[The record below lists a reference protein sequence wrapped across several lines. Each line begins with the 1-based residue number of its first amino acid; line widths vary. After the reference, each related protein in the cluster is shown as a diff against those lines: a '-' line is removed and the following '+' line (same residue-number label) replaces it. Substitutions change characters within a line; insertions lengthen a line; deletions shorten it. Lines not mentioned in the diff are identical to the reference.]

1 MDEWD
6 AMGHGMKIDRRAA
19 EWGNVSLR
27 IGGFFL
33 VMAPIQLIF
42 NDFYW
47 AIGIRA
53 AAPGEIQ
60 QIRVVAPIMTLTYLG
75 LIAFAIFAGF
85 RGMSLARAT
94 NQPMAMALGGVL
106 IGFVNFIV
114 WLALGINMMAIVG
127 TFL

>member
-6 AMGHGMKIDRRAA
+6 AMGHGMKVDRRAA
-19 EWGNVSLR
+19 DWGNVSLR
-27 IGGFFL
+27 IATTFL
-33 VMAPIQLIF
+33 LMAPIQLIF

-60 QIRVVAPIMTLTYLG
+60 QIRVVAPIMTLAFLG
-75 LIAFAIFAGF
+75 LISFSVFAGF

-94 NQPMAMALGGVL
+94 QQPMAMALGGVL
-106 IGFVNFIV
+106 IGIVDFIMF
-114 WLALGINMMAIVG
+114 LALGINIMAIVG
-127 TFL
+127 TFQ